1 MDNKNELN
9 ENTDVIDIDE
19 EILDDKTDPV
29 KPEPEYVTREIN
41 LDDLYDGAV
50 NNTVVIDP
58 ITNKEILLQDKK
70 PNYTLLGIFL
80 AVLALLVLYYVN
92 NKSDFGKT
100 TTEVEPKTTTTTKA
114 PVVEENVSGTLT
126 CTYSIKSDAESQNI
140 TYTANYENEKLLNSK
155 FNYVVTLITESPSAI
170 VEDLKTQYENF
181 FINNASV
188 KGNNVSYE
196 KDDKGFT
203 FNVETDYL
211 KEGYDGLII
220 TENQTILFVK
230 PGNTDTIESM
240 QKAYS
245 DKGFSCALTDNK
257 NEQ

>member
-9 ENTDVIDIDE
+9 ENTDVIETE
-19 EILDDKTDPV
+19 EILDDKNDPV

-41 LDDLYDGAV
+41 LDDLYDGSV
-50 NNTVVIDP
+50 NNTIVIDP
-58 ITNKEILLQDKK
+58 ITNKEVLLKNKK

-92 NKSDFGKT
+92 NKSDFGT
-100 TTEVEPKTTTTTKA
+100 TTKDVEPKTTTTTKA
-114 PVVEENVSGTLT
+114 KVIEENISGVLT

-140 TYTANYENEKLLNSK
+140 TYIADYENEKLLNSK
-155 FNYVVTLITESPSAI
+155 FNYVVVSNTENVSVI

-181 FINNASV
+181 FINNATI

-211 KEGYDGLII
+211 KEGYDGLVI

-230 PGNTDTIESM
+230 PSNIDTVESM
-240 QKAYS
+240 QKAYA
-245 DKGFSCALTDNK
+245 DKGFICSLTNNK
-257 NEQ
+257 EEK